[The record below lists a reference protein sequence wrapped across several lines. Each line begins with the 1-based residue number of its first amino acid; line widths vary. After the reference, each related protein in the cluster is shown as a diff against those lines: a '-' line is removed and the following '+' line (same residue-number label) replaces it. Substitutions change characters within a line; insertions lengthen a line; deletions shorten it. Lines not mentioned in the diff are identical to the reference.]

1 MCDGFVPLISSLL
14 LHSPHPVKDDNQVF
28 DDTDVEQDRGFKL
41 ASYFEDTLKYRP
53 FKIKIPTKFY
63 GEGFLD
69 TALAFHRLNREPKMI
84 QNNIRLILIGL
95 SRKIV
100 DNAKSAHNS
109 IQYADDH
116 IIMLSPTLEKIKN
129 TDDGYILSNNPK
141 VTDFFQ
147 TEGEYL
153 DQVLKDQHNYIYEN
167 CETLNYMEPN

>member
-1 MCDGFVPLISSLL
+1 
-14 LHSPHPVKDDNQVF
+14 
-28 DDTDVEQDRGFKL
+28 
-41 ASYFEDTLKYRP
+41 
-53 FKIKIPTKFY
+53 
-63 GEGFLD
+63 
-69 TALAFHRLNREPKMI
+69 MI

-141 VTDFFQ
+141 VTDFF
-147 TEGEYL
+147 
-153 DQVLKDQHNYIYEN
+153 
-167 CETLNYMEPN
+167 